1 MNIEQS
7 AKVSSNG
14 KSQNEPDAI
23 GKVTGFFL
31 FRNVINSYNQ
41 DKLKD
46 EDSRREIKKYGSIS
60 LTLSIIAFVI
70 SGACLISNISRLDLV
85 GMSYV
90 VMLVI
95 YILSGIVVS
104 LILALYSFV
113 FGVMQIRLNRK
124 GIGIF
129 GLIFSIL
136 DIFLCVA
143 LIVILAI

>member
-104 LILALYSFV
+104 LILALYGFV